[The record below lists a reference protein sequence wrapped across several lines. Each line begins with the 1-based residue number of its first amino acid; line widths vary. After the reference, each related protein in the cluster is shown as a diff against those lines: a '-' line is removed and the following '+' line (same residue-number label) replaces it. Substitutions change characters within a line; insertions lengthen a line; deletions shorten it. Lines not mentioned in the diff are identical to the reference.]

1 MLVKSRILVKIQYV
15 EKDSEFN
22 LSNDNINMLFEN
34 TQMNNLLFYGK

>member
-22 LSNDNINMLFEN
+22 FSNDNINMLFEN
-34 TQMNNLLFYGK
+34 TQMNNLVFYGK